1 MAGFIPNLNSINFAG
16 SDGFPWFKA
25 QVTTDAAWR
34 QHSEKYGYRVK
45 ARIFHVHPPSDIVPD
60 SELPWAH
67 VLVSCQFGA
76 GKAFSGTSLD
86 LQGGEIVVGFFADND
101 KQQPVI
107 LGCYQTEDS
116 VKNTEPYLLAANG
129 SSNFYEV
136 QPNKNLVLSEINM
149 PIGGGNPNESN
160 GVPKRN
166 NTTSGGKSTKQKIID
181 EENLIVRKA
190 QKCKAGKGFGN
201 DIQRALKSFVEVA
214 GKFQNYQ
221 ETYIDP
227 VMDEMRDI
235 QKLVGETAQVISDSY
250 AQVIRLSRSYLYD
263 KIADLSEDMMGFLQ
277 LDSLLKDIEIKKAKD
292 SIYCL
297 LEKIIKGLKNVIKDF
312 LTGLLGKLVQAPICA
327 AEQFLAGLNS
337 RMFNEIEY
345 AIGGAMSTL
354 TGILGPTIGNF
365 MGFMEKAMGYAQIG
379 LKLLECEDQECQ
391 PEPYDWALNFG
402 PDKQQKLDFK
412 KTIDISS
419 KFNVAG
425 IGKSVSDGIDK
436 FFGLDDEDLE
446 NAEYVKDLLGPC
458 PINNKE
464 CGPPKIEIFGGGGFG
479 AAANAVI
486 NEVGEIVGVNMQSLG
501 VGYTEKPFVSIVDN
515 CDGRGAEGEP
525 ILEDG
530 KVVNIIIR
538 NGGGGYQ
545 VPDGVSDDDGIDV
558 VGEIEGV
565 EIIRTGREYEP
576 GDLITSGCG
585 TLEPV
590 LDDTGRIVGANVVH
604 ADLGCKV
611 IPKLTINSDTG
622 YGALLRPIMRY
633 KKVEDYDSTIP
644 LDSNVI
650 MKVVDCVSSY

>member
-1 MAGFIPNLNSINFAG
+1 MAVETRLNSINFAG
-16 SDGFPWFKA
+16 LDGFPYFRG

-34 QHSEKYGYRVK
+34 QHSVKYGYRVK
-45 ARIFHVHPPSDIVPD
+45 VRIFGVHPPSDEVPD
-60 SELPWAH
+60 SELPWAP
-67 VLVSCQFGA
+67 VIVSCNFGS
-76 GKAFSGTSLD
+76 GKAFAGTSLN
-86 LQGGEIVVGFFADND
+86 LQGGETVIGFFADND

-107 LGCYQTEDS
+107 FGCYQSEAFHD
-116 VKNTEPYLLAANG
+116 NIIAYPENADG
-129 SSNFYEV
+129 STMFHEMEASSE
-136 QPNKNLVLSEINM
+136 LVFGENNM
-149 PIGGGNPNESN
+149 PANHEDPKKLNGIPTRDNHLPN
-160 GVPKRN
+160 
-166 NTTSGGKSTKQKIID
+166 GKTTKQKIID

-190 QKCKAGKGFGN
+190 QKCKGGSGFGN
-201 DIQRALKSFVEVA
+201 DIRRALASFVEVA
-214 GKFQNYQ
+214 GKFESYQ
-221 ETYIDP
+221 DAYIDP

-250 AQVIRLSRSYLYD
+250 AQVIRLSRSFLFA
-263 KIADLSEDMMGFLQ
+263 KIAELSEDMMGFMQ
-277 LDSLLKDIEIKKAKD
+277 LDSLLKDISVKKAKD

-297 LEKIIKGLKNVIKDF
+297 LENVIKSLKNTIKNF
-312 LTGLLGKLVQAPICA
+312 LTGLLGKLVQAPLCA

-337 RMFNEIEY
+337 RMFNEIEN
-345 AIGGAMSTL
+345 AIGDDMSSL
-354 TGILGPTIGNF
+354 SGLLGPTIGNF
-365 MGFMEKAMGYAQIG
+365 MGFMDKAMGYAQIG
-379 LKLLECEDQECQ
+379 LALLECEGQECD

-402 PDKQQKLDFK
+402 ADKQQKLDFK

-436 FFGLDDEDLE
+436 FFGLDDDDVE
-446 NAEYVKDLLGPC
+446 NAAYVKDLLGSC
-458 PINNKE
+458 PILNKE

-486 NEVGEIVGVNMQSLG
+486 NELGEIVGVNMQSLG

-515 CDGRGAEGEP
+515 CDGRGAEGEA

-530 KVVNIIIR
+530 KVINIIIR

-545 VPDGVSDDDGIDV
+545 VPDEVSDADGIDV

-565 EIIRTGREYEP
+565 EIIRTGRDYES
-576 GDLITSGCG
+576 GDLITSDCG

-590 LDDTGRIVGANVVH
+590 LDGTGRIVGANVVH

-611 IPKLTINSDTG
+611 IPKLRIKSDTG

-644 LDSNVI
+644 LDSNLI

>member
-1 MAGFIPNLNSINFAG
+1 MAVETRLNSINFAG
-16 SDGFPWFKA
+16 LDGFPYFRG

-34 QHSEKYGYRVK
+34 QHSVKYGYRVK
-45 ARIFHVHPPSDIVPD
+45 VRIFGVHPPSDEVPD
-60 SELPWAH
+60 SELPWAP
-67 VLVSCQFGA
+67 VIVSCNFGS
-76 GKAFSGTSLD
+76 GKAFAGTSLN
-86 LQGGEIVVGFFADND
+86 LQGGETVIGFFADND

-107 LGCYQTEDS
+107 FGCYQSEAFHD
-116 VKNTEPYLLAANG
+116 NIIAYPENADG
-129 SSNFYEV
+129 STMFYEMEASSE
-136 QPNKNLVLSEINM
+136 LVFGENNM
-149 PIGGGNPNESN
+149 PANHEDPKKLN
-160 GVPKRN
+160 GIPDRN
-166 NTTSGGKSTKQKIID
+166 NHLPNGKTTKQKIID

-190 QKCKAGKGFGN
+190 QKCKGGSGFGN
-201 DIQRALKSFVEVA
+201 DIRRALASFVEVA
-214 GKFQNYQ
+214 GKFESYQ
-221 ETYIDP
+221 DAYIDP

-250 AQVIRLSRSYLYD
+250 SQVIRLSRSFLFA
-263 KIADLSEDMMGFLQ
+263 KIAELSEDMMGFMQ
-277 LDSLLKDIEIKKAKD
+277 LDSLLKDISVKKAKD

-297 LEKIIKGLKNVIKDF
+297 LENVIKSLKNTIKNF
-312 LTGLLGKLVQAPICA
+312 LTGLLGKLVQAPLCA

-345 AIGGAMSTL
+345 AIGDAMSSL
-354 TGILGPTIGNF
+354 SGLLGPTIGNF
-365 MGFMEKAMGYAQIG
+365 MGFMDKAMGYAQIG
-379 LKLLECEDQECQ
+379 LALLECEGQECD

-402 PDKQQKLDFK
+402 ADKKQKLDFK

-436 FFGLDDEDLE
+436 FFGLDDDDVE
-446 NAEYVKDLLGPC
+446 NAEYVKDLLGSC
-458 PINNKE
+458 PILNKE

-486 NEVGEIVGVNMQSLG
+486 NELGEIVGVNMQSLG

-515 CDGRGAEGEP
+515 CDGRGAEGEA

-530 KVVNIIIR
+530 KVINIIIR

-545 VPDGVSDDDGIDV
+545 VPDEVSDADGIDV

-565 EIIRTGREYEP
+565 EIIRTGRDYES
-576 GDLITSGCG
+576 GDLITSDCG

-590 LDDTGRIVGANVVH
+590 LDGTGRIVGANVVH

-611 IPKLTINSDTG
+611 IPKLRVKSDTG

-633 KKVEDYDSTIP
+633 KKVEDYDSSIP
-644 LDSNVI
+644 IDSNLI

>member
-1 MAGFIPNLNSINFAG
+1 MAVETRLNSINFAG
-16 SDGFPWFKA
+16 LDGFPYFRG

-34 QHSEKYGYRVK
+34 QHSVKYGYRVK
-45 ARIFHVHPPSDIVPD
+45 VRIFGVHPPSDEVPD
-60 SELPWAH
+60 SELPWAP
-67 VLVSCQFGA
+67 VIVSCNFGS
-76 GKAFSGTSLD
+76 GKAFAGTSLN
-86 LQGGEIVVGFFADND
+86 LQGGETVIGFFADND

-107 LGCYQTEDS
+107 FGCYQSEAFHD
-116 VKNTEPYLLAANG
+116 NIIAYPENADG
-129 SSNFYEV
+129 STMFYEMEASSE
-136 QPNKNLVLSEINM
+136 LVFGENNM
-149 PIGGGNPNESN
+149 PANHEDPKKLN
-160 GVPKRN
+160 GIPDRN
-166 NTTSGGKSTKQKIID
+166 NHLPNGKTTKQRIID

-190 QKCKAGKGFGN
+190 QKCKGGSGFGN
-201 DIQRALKSFVEVA
+201 DIRRALASFVEVA
-214 GKFQNYQ
+214 GKFESYQ
-221 ETYIDP
+221 DAYIDP

-250 AQVIRLSRSYLYD
+250 SQVIRLSRSFLFA
-263 KIADLSEDMMGFLQ
+263 KIAELSEDMMGFMQ
-277 LDSLLKDIEIKKAKD
+277 LDSLLKDISVKKAKD

-297 LEKIIKGLKNVIKDF
+297 LENVIKSLKNTIKNF
-312 LTGLLGKLVQAPICA
+312 LTGLLGKLVQAPLCA

-345 AIGGAMSTL
+345 AIGDAMSSL
-354 TGILGPTIGNF
+354 SGLLGPTIGNF
-365 MGFMEKAMGYAQIG
+365 MGFMDKAMGYAQIG
-379 LKLLECEDQECQ
+379 LALLECEGQECD

-402 PDKQQKLDFK
+402 ADKQQKLDFK

-436 FFGLDDEDLE
+436 FFGLDDDDVE
-446 NAEYVKDLLGPC
+446 NAEYVKDLLGSC
-458 PINNKE
+458 PILNKE

-486 NEVGEIVGVNMQSLG
+486 NELGEIVGVNMQSLG

-515 CDGRGAEGEP
+515 CDGRGAEGEA

-530 KVVNIIIR
+530 KVINIIIR

-545 VPDGVSDDDGIDV
+545 VPDEVSDADGIDV

-565 EIIRTGREYEP
+565 EIIRTGRDYES
-576 GDLITSGCG
+576 GDLITSDCG

-590 LDDTGRIVGANVVH
+590 LDGTGRIVGANVVH

-611 IPKLTINSDTG
+611 IPKLRVKSDTG

-644 LDSNVI
+644 LDSNLI

>member
-1 MAGFIPNLNSINFAG
+1 MAVETRLNSINFAG
-16 SDGFPWFKA
+16 LDGFPYFRG

-34 QHSEKYGYRVK
+34 QHSVKYGYRVK
-45 ARIFHVHPPSDIVPD
+45 VRIFGVHPPSDEVPD
-60 SELPWAH
+60 SELPWAP
-67 VLVSCQFGA
+67 VIVSCNFGS
-76 GKAFSGTSLD
+76 GKAFAGTSLN
-86 LQGGEIVVGFFADND
+86 LQGGETVIGFFADND

-107 LGCYQTEDS
+107 FGCYQSEAFHD
-116 VKNTEPYLLAANG
+116 NIIAYPENADG
-129 SSNFYEV
+129 STMFYEMEASSE
-136 QPNKNLVLSEINM
+136 LVFGENNM
-149 PIGGGNPNESN
+149 PANHEDPKKLN
-160 GVPKRN
+160 GIPDRN
-166 NTTSGGKSTKQKIID
+166 NHLPNGKTTKQRIID

-190 QKCKAGKGFGN
+190 QKCKGGSGFGN
-201 DIQRALKSFVEVA
+201 DIRRALASFVEVA
-214 GKFQNYQ
+214 GKFESYQ
-221 ETYIDP
+221 DAYIDP

-250 AQVIRLSRSYLYD
+250 SQVIRLSRSFLFA
-263 KIADLSEDMMGFLQ
+263 KIAELSEDMMGFMQ
-277 LDSLLKDIEIKKAKD
+277 LDSLLKDISVKKAKD

-297 LEKIIKGLKNVIKDF
+297 LENVIKSLKNTIKNF
-312 LTGLLGKLVQAPICA
+312 LTGLLGKLVQAPLCA

-345 AIGGAMSTL
+345 AIGDAMSSL
-354 TGILGPTIGNF
+354 SGLLGPTIGNF
-365 MGFMEKAMGYAQIG
+365 MGFMDKAMGYAQIG
-379 LKLLECEDQECQ
+379 LALLECEGQECD

-402 PDKQQKLDFK
+402 ADKHQKLDFK

-436 FFGLDDEDLE
+436 FFGLDDDDLE
-446 NAEYVKDLLGPC
+446 NAEYVKDLLGSC
-458 PINNKE
+458 PILNKE

-486 NEVGEIVGVNMQSLG
+486 NELGEIVGVNMQSLG

-515 CDGRGAEGEP
+515 CDGRGAEGEA

-530 KVVNIIIR
+530 KVINIIIR

-545 VPDGVSDDDGIDV
+545 VPDEVSDADGIDV

-565 EIIRTGREYEP
+565 EIIRTGRDYES
-576 GDLITSGCG
+576 GDLITSDCG

-590 LDDTGRIVGANVVH
+590 LDGTGRIVGANVVH

-611 IPKLTINSDTG
+611 IPKLRIKSDTG

-644 LDSNVI
+644 LDSNLI

>member
-1 MAGFIPNLNSINFAG
+1 MAIESRLNSINFAG
-16 SDGFPWFKA
+16 SDGFPYFRG

-34 QHSEKYGYRVK
+34 QHSETYGYRVK
-45 ARIFHVHPPSDIVPD
+45 VRIYGVHPSSSVVPD
-60 SELPWAH
+60 EDLPWAS
-67 VLVSCQFGA
+67 VIVSPQFGA
-76 GKAFSGTSLD
+76 GKANAGTSLG
-86 LQGGEIVVGFFADND
+86 LQGGETVIGFFADND

-107 LGCYQTEDS
+107 LGCYQSTAIH
-116 VKNTEPYLLAANG
+116 KNVLAYPLDASG
-129 SSNFYEV
+129 SSSFYEMEAN
-136 QPNKNLVLSEINM
+136 PFLEWGEGNM
-149 PIGGGNPNESN
+149 PTNHNDTKKVN
-160 GVPKRN
+160 GVLKRN
-166 NTTSGGKSTKQKIID
+166 NKTSNDKTSKQKIID

-201 DIQRALKSFVEVA
+201 DIQRALKSFVEIA
-214 GKFQNYQ
+214 GKFEEFQD
-221 ETYIDP
+221 TYIDP

-235 QKLVGETAQVISDSY
+235 QKLVGDTAQVISDSY
-250 AQVIRLSRSYLYD
+250 AQVIRLSRSFLYA
-263 KIADLSEDMMGFLQ
+263 KIAELSEDMMGFLQ
-277 LDSLLKDIEIKKAKD
+277 LDSLLKDIKVKQAKD

-312 LTGLLGKLVQAPICA
+312 LTGLIGKLVQAPLCA

-337 RMFNEIEY
+337 RMFNEIEN
-345 AIGGAMSTL
+345 AIGDAMSTL
-354 TGILGPTIGNF
+354 SGVLGPTIGNF
-365 MGFMEKAMGYAQIG
+365 MGFMDKAMGYAQIG
-379 LKLLECEDQECQ
+379 LKLLECEDQECE

-425 IGKSVSDGIDK
+425 IGKSISDGIDK

-446 NAEYVKDLLGPC
+446 NAEYVRDLLGPC
-458 PINNKE
+458 PIDRKE
-464 CGPPKIEIFGGGGFG
+464 CGPPTIEIFGGGGIG

-515 CDGRGAEGEP
+515 CDGRGAEGEA
-525 ILEDG
+525 ILKDG
-530 KVVNIIIR
+530 QIINIIIR
-538 NGGGGYQ
+538 RGGGGYQ
-545 VPDGVSDDDGIDV
+545 IPDNVSDADGIDV
-558 VGEIEGV
+558 VGEIEGI

-590 LDDTGRIVGANVVH
+590 LDGTGRIVGANVVH

-611 IPKLTINSDTG
+611 IPKLTIKSDTG

-633 KKVEDYDSTIP
+633 KKVEDYDSIIP
-644 LDSNVI
+644 ADSTMRI
-650 MKVVDCVSSY
+650 VDCVSSY

>member
-1 MAGFIPNLNSINFAG
+1 MAVETRLNSINFAG
-16 SDGFPWFKA
+16 LDGFPYFRG

-34 QHSEKYGYRVK
+34 QHSVKYGYRVK
-45 ARIFHVHPPSDIVPD
+45 VRIFGVHPPSDEVPD
-60 SELPWAH
+60 SELPWAP
-67 VLVSCQFGA
+67 VIVSCNFGS
-76 GKAFSGTSLD
+76 GKAFAGTSLN
-86 LQGGEIVVGFFADND
+86 LQGGETVIGFFADND

-107 LGCYQTEDS
+107 FGCYQSEAFHD
-116 VKNTEPYLLAANG
+116 NIIAYPENADG
-129 SSNFYEV
+129 STMFYEMEASSE
-136 QPNKNLVLSEINM
+136 LVFGENNM
-149 PIGGGNPNESN
+149 PANHEDPKKLNGIPTRDNHLPN
-160 GVPKRN
+160 
-166 NTTSGGKSTKQKIID
+166 GKTTKQKIID

-190 QKCKAGKGFGN
+190 QKCKGGSGFGN
-201 DIQRALKSFVEVA
+201 DIRRALASFVEVA
-214 GKFQNYQ
+214 GKFESYQ
-221 ETYIDP
+221 DAYIDP

-250 AQVIRLSRSYLYD
+250 SQVIRLSRSFLFA
-263 KIADLSEDMMGFLQ
+263 KIAELSEDMMGFMQ
-277 LDSLLKDIEIKKAKD
+277 LDSLLKDISVKKAKD

-297 LEKIIKGLKNVIKDF
+297 LENVIKSLKNTIKNF
-312 LTGLLGKLVQAPICA
+312 LTGLLGKLVQAPLCA

-345 AIGGAMSTL
+345 AIGDAMSSL
-354 TGILGPTIGNF
+354 SGLLGPTIGNF
-365 MGFMEKAMGYAQIG
+365 MGFMDKAMGYAQIG
-379 LKLLECEDQECQ
+379 LALLECEGQECD

-402 PDKQQKLDFK
+402 ADKQQKLDFK

-436 FFGLDDEDLE
+436 FFGLDDDDVE
-446 NAEYVKDLLGPC
+446 NAEYVKDLLGSC
-458 PINNKE
+458 PILNKE

-486 NEVGEIVGVNMQSLG
+486 NELGEIVGVNMQSLG

-515 CDGRGAEGEP
+515 CDGRGAEGEA

-530 KVVNIIIR
+530 KVINIIIR

-545 VPDGVSDDDGIDV
+545 VPDEVSDADGIDV

-565 EIIRTGREYEP
+565 EIIRTGRDYES
-576 GDLITSGCG
+576 GDLITSDCG

-590 LDDTGRIVGANVVH
+590 LDGTGRIVGANVVH

-611 IPKLTINSDTG
+611 IPKLRIKSDTG

-644 LDSNVI
+644 LDSNLI

>member
-1 MAGFIPNLNSINFAG
+1 MAVETRLNSINFAG
-16 SDGFPWFKA
+16 LDGFPYFRG

-34 QHSEKYGYRVK
+34 QHSTKYGYRVK
-45 ARIFHVHPPSDIVPD
+45 VRIFGVHPPTDEVPD
-60 SELPWAH
+60 SELPWAP
-67 VLVSCQFGA
+67 VIVSCNFGS
-76 GKAFSGTSLD
+76 GKAFAGTSLN
-86 LQGGEIVVGFFADND
+86 LQGGETVIGFFADND

-107 LGCYQTEDS
+107 FGCYQSEAFHD
-116 VKNTEPYLLAANG
+116 NIIAYPENADG
-129 SSNFYEV
+129 STMFYEMEASSE
-136 QPNKNLVLSEINM
+136 LVFGENNM
-149 PIGGGNPNESN
+149 PANHEDPKKLNGIPTRDNHLPN
-160 GVPKRN
+160 
-166 NTTSGGKSTKQKIID
+166 GKTTKQKIID

-190 QKCKAGKGFGN
+190 QKCKGGNGFGN
-201 DIQRALKSFVEVA
+201 DIRRALASFVEMA
-214 GKFQNYQ
+214 GKFESYQ
-221 ETYIDP
+221 DAYIDP

-250 AQVIRLSRSYLYD
+250 AQVIRLSRSFLFA
-263 KIADLSEDMMGFLQ
+263 KIAELSEDMMGFMQ
-277 LDSLLKDIEIKKAKD
+277 LDSLMKDISVKKAKD

-297 LEKIIKGLKNVIKDF
+297 LENIIKSLKNTIKNF
-312 LTGLLGKLVQAPICA
+312 LTGLLGKLVQAPLCA

-345 AIGGAMSTL
+345 AIGEAMSSL
-354 TGILGPTIGNF
+354 SGLLGPTIGNF
-365 MGFMEKAMGYAQIG
+365 MGFMDKAMGYAQIG
-379 LKLLECEDQECQ
+379 LKLLECEGQECD

-402 PDKQQKLDFK
+402 ADKHQKLDFK

-436 FFGLDDEDLE
+436 FFGLDDDDLE

-501 VGYTEKPFVSIVDN
+501 VGYTEKPFVTIVDN
-515 CDGRGAEGEP
+515 CDGRGAEGEA
-525 ILEDG
+525 ILENG
-530 KVVNIIIR
+530 QVINIIIR

-545 VPDGVSDDDGIDV
+545 VPDEVSDDDGIDV

-565 EIIRTGREYEP
+565 EIIRTGRDYES
-576 GDLITSGCG
+576 GDLITSDCG
-585 TLEPV
+585 TLKPV
-590 LDDTGRIVGANVVH
+590 LDGTGRIVGANVVH

-611 IPKLTINSDTG
+611 IPKLRVQSDTG

-633 KKVEDYDSTIP
+633 KKVEDYESTIP
-644 LDSNVI
+644 IDSNLI

>member
-1 MAGFIPNLNSINFAG
+1 MAVETRLNSINFAG
-16 SDGFPWFKA
+16 LDGFPYFRG

-34 QHSEKYGYRVK
+34 QHSTKYGYRVK
-45 ARIFHVHPPSDIVPD
+45 VRIFGVHPPTDEVPD
-60 SELPWAH
+60 SDLPWAP
-67 VLVSCQFGA
+67 VIVSCNFGS
-76 GKAFSGTSLD
+76 GKAFAGTSLN
-86 LQGGEIVVGFFADND
+86 LQGGETVIGFFADND

-107 LGCYQTEDS
+107 FGCYQSEAFHD
-116 VKNTEPYLLAANG
+116 NIIAYPENADG
-129 SSNFYEV
+129 STMFYEMEASSE
-136 QPNKNLVLSEINM
+136 LVFGENNM
-149 PIGGGNPNESN
+149 PANHEDPKKLN
-160 GVPKRN
+160 GIPDRN
-166 NTTSGGKSTKQKIID
+166 NHLPNGKTTKQRIID

-190 QKCKAGKGFGN
+190 QKCKGGSGFGN
-201 DIQRALKSFVEVA
+201 DIRRALASFVEVA
-214 GKFQNYQ
+214 GKFESYQ
-221 ETYIDP
+221 DAYIDP

-250 AQVIRLSRSYLYD
+250 SQVIRLSRSFLFA
-263 KIADLSEDMMGFLQ
+263 KIAELSEDMMGFMQ
-277 LDSLLKDIEIKKAKD
+277 LDSLLKDISVKKAKD

-297 LEKIIKGLKNVIKDF
+297 LENVIKSLKNTIKNF
-312 LTGLLGKLVQAPICA
+312 LTGLLGKLVQAPLCA
-327 AEQFLAGLNS
+327 AEQCLAGLNS

-345 AIGGAMSTL
+345 AIGDAMSSL
-354 TGILGPTIGNF
+354 SGLLGPTIGNF
-365 MGFMEKAMGYAQIG
+365 MGFMDKAMGYAQIG
-379 LKLLECEDQECQ
+379 LKLLECEGQECD

-402 PDKQQKLDFK
+402 ADKHQKLDFK

-436 FFGLDDEDLE
+436 FFGLDDDDVE
-446 NAEYVKDLLGPC
+446 NAEYVKDLLGSC
-458 PINNKE
+458 PILNKE

-486 NEVGEIVGVNMQSLG
+486 NELGEIVGVNMQSLG

-515 CDGRGAEGEP
+515 CDGRGAEGEA

-530 KVVNIIIR
+530 KVINIIIR

-545 VPDGVSDDDGIDV
+545 VPDEVSDADGIDV

-565 EIIRTGREYEP
+565 EIIRTGRDYES
-576 GDLITSGCG
+576 GDLITSDCG

-590 LDDTGRIVGANVVH
+590 LDGTGRIVGANVVH

-611 IPKLTINSDTG
+611 IPKLRIKSDTG

-644 LDSNVI
+644 LDSNLI
-650 MKVVDCVSSY
+650 MKIVDCVSSY

>member
-1 MAGFIPNLNSINFAG
+1 MAVETRLNSINFAG
-16 SDGFPWFKA
+16 LDGFPYFRG

-34 QHSEKYGYRVK
+34 QHSVKYGYRVK
-45 ARIFHVHPPSDIVPD
+45 VRIFGVHPPSDEVPD
-60 SELPWAH
+60 SELPWAP
-67 VLVSCQFGA
+67 VIVSCNFGS
-76 GKAFSGTSLD
+76 GKAFAGTSLN
-86 LQGGEIVVGFFADND
+86 LQGGETVIGFFADND

-107 LGCYQTEDS
+107 FGCYQSEAFHD
-116 VKNTEPYLLAANG
+116 NIIAYPENADG
-129 SSNFYEV
+129 STMFYEMEASSE
-136 QPNKNLVLSEINM
+136 LVFGENNM
-149 PIGGGNPNESN
+149 PANHEDPKKLN
-160 GVPKRN
+160 GIPDRN
-166 NTTSGGKSTKQKIID
+166 NHLPNGKTTKQRIID

-190 QKCKAGKGFGN
+190 QKCKGGSGFGN
-201 DIQRALKSFVEVA
+201 DIRRALASFVEVA
-214 GKFQNYQ
+214 GKFESYQ
-221 ETYIDP
+221 DAYIDP

-250 AQVIRLSRSYLYD
+250 SQVIRLSRSFLFA
-263 KIADLSEDMMGFLQ
+263 KIAELSEDMMGFMQ
-277 LDSLLKDIEIKKAKD
+277 LDSLLKDISVKKAKD

-297 LEKIIKGLKNVIKDF
+297 LENVIKSLKNTIKNF
-312 LTGLLGKLVQAPICA
+312 LTGLLGKLVQAPLCA

-345 AIGGAMSTL
+345 AIGDAMSSL
-354 TGILGPTIGNF
+354 SGLLGPTIGNF
-365 MGFMEKAMGYAQIG
+365 MGFMDKAMGYAQIG
-379 LKLLECEDQECQ
+379 LALLECEGQECD

-402 PDKQQKLDFK
+402 ADKQQKLDFK

-436 FFGLDDEDLE
+436 FFGLDDDDVE
-446 NAEYVKDLLGPC
+446 NAEYVKDLLGSC
-458 PINNKE
+458 PILNKE

-486 NEVGEIVGVNMQSLG
+486 NELGEIVGVNMQSLG

-515 CDGRGAEGEP
+515 CDGRGAEGEA

-530 KVVNIIIR
+530 KVINIIIR

-545 VPDGVSDDDGIDV
+545 VPDEVSDADGIDV

-565 EIIRTGREYEP
+565 EIIRTGRDYES
-576 GDLITSGCG
+576 GDLITSDCG

-590 LDDTGRIVGANVVH
+590 LDGTGRIVGANVVH

-611 IPKLTINSDTG
+611 IPKLRIKSDTG

-644 LDSNVI
+644 LDSNLI

>member
-1 MAGFIPNLNSINFAG
+1 MAVETRLNSINFAG
-16 SDGFPWFKA
+16 LDGFPYFRG

-34 QHSEKYGYRVK
+34 QHSTKYGYRVK
-45 ARIFHVHPPSDIVPD
+45 VRIFGVHPPTDEVPD
-60 SELPWAH
+60 SELPWAP
-67 VLVSCQFGA
+67 VIVSCNFGS
-76 GKAFSGTSLD
+76 GKAFAGTSLN
-86 LQGGEIVVGFFADND
+86 LQGGDTVIGFFADND

-107 LGCYQTEDS
+107 FGCYQSEAFHD
-116 VKNTEPYLLAANG
+116 NIIAYPENADG
-129 SSNFYEV
+129 STMFYEMEASSE
-136 QPNKNLVLSEINM
+136 LVFGENNM
-149 PIGGGNPNESN
+149 PANHEDPKKLNGIPDNNNNLPN
-160 GVPKRN
+160 
-166 NTTSGGKSTKQKIID
+166 GKTTKQKIID

-190 QKCKAGKGFGN
+190 QKCKGGSGFGN
-201 DIQRALKSFVEVA
+201 DIRRALASFVEVA
-214 GKFQNYQ
+214 GKFESYQ
-221 ETYIDP
+221 DAYIDP

-250 AQVIRLSRSYLYD
+250 SQVIRLSRSFLFA
-263 KIADLSEDMMGFLQ
+263 KIAELSEDMMGFMQ
-277 LDSLLKDIEIKKAKD
+277 LDSLLKDISVKKAKD

-297 LEKIIKGLKNVIKDF
+297 LENVIKSLKNTIKNF
-312 LTGLLGKLVQAPICA
+312 LTGLLGKLVQAPLCA

-345 AIGGAMSTL
+345 AIGDAMSSL
-354 TGILGPTIGNF
+354 SGLLGPTIGNF
-365 MGFMEKAMGYAQIG
+365 MGFMDKAMGYGQIG
-379 LKLLECEDQECQ
+379 LALLECEGQECD

-402 PDKQQKLDFK
+402 ADKQQKLDFK

-436 FFGLDDEDLE
+436 FFGLDDDDLE
-446 NAEYVKDLLGPC
+446 NAEYVKDLLGSC
-458 PINNKE
+458 PILNKE

-486 NEVGEIVGVNMQSLG
+486 NELGEIVGVNMQSLG

-515 CDGRGAEGEP
+515 CDGRGAEGEA

-530 KVVNIIIR
+530 KVINIIIR

-545 VPDGVSDDDGIDV
+545 VPDEVSDADGIDV

-565 EIIRTGREYEP
+565 EIIRTGRDYES
-576 GDLITSGCG
+576 GDLITSDCG

-590 LDDTGRIVGANVVH
+590 LDGTGRIVGANVVH

-611 IPKLTINSDTG
+611 IPKLRVKSDTG

-633 KKVEDYDSTIP
+633 KKVEEYDSTIP
-644 LDSNVI
+644 LDSNLI

>member
-1 MAGFIPNLNSINFAG
+1 MAVETRLNSINFAG
-16 SDGFPWFKA
+16 LDGFPYFRG

-34 QHSEKYGYRVK
+34 QHSVKYGYRVK
-45 ARIFHVHPPSDIVPD
+45 VRIFGVHPPSDEVPD
-60 SELPWAH
+60 SELPWAP
-67 VLVSCQFGA
+67 VIVSCNFGS
-76 GKAFSGTSLD
+76 GKAFAGTSLN
-86 LQGGEIVVGFFADND
+86 LQGGETVIGFFADND

-107 LGCYQTEDS
+107 FGCYQSEAFHD
-116 VKNTEPYLLAANG
+116 NIIAYPENADG
-129 SSNFYEV
+129 STMFYEMEASSE
-136 QPNKNLVLSEINM
+136 LVFGENNM
-149 PIGGGNPNESN
+149 PANHEDPKKLN
-160 GVPKRN
+160 GIPDRN
-166 NTTSGGKSTKQKIID
+166 NHLPNGKTTKQKIID

-190 QKCKAGKGFGN
+190 QKCKGGSGFGN
-201 DIQRALKSFVEVA
+201 DIRRALASFVEVA
-214 GKFQNYQ
+214 GKFESYQ
-221 ETYIDP
+221 DAYIDP

-250 AQVIRLSRSYLYD
+250 SQVIRLSRSFLFA
-263 KIADLSEDMMGFLQ
+263 KIAELSEDMMGFMQ
-277 LDSLLKDIEIKKAKD
+277 LDSLLKDISVKKAKD

-297 LEKIIKGLKNVIKDF
+297 LENVIKSLKNTIKNF
-312 LTGLLGKLVQAPICA
+312 LTGLLGKLVQAPLCA

-345 AIGGAMSTL
+345 AIGDAMSSL
-354 TGILGPTIGNF
+354 SGLLGPTIGNF
-365 MGFMEKAMGYAQIG
+365 MGFMDKAMGYGQIG
-379 LKLLECEDQECQ
+379 LALLECEGQECD

-402 PDKQQKLDFK
+402 ADKKQKLDFK

-436 FFGLDDEDLE
+436 FFGLDDDDVE
-446 NAEYVKDLLGPC
+446 NAEYVKDLLGSC
-458 PINNKE
+458 PILNKE

-486 NEVGEIVGVNMQSLG
+486 NELGEIVGVNMQSLG

-515 CDGRGAEGEP
+515 CDGRGAEGEA

-530 KVVNIIIR
+530 KVINIIIR

-545 VPDGVSDDDGIDV
+545 VPDEVSDADGIDV

-565 EIIRTGREYEP
+565 EIIRTGRDYES
-576 GDLITSGCG
+576 GDLITSDCG

-590 LDDTGRIVGANVVH
+590 LDGTGRIVGANVLH

-611 IPKLTINSDTG
+611 IPKLRVKSDTG

-633 KKVEDYDSTIP
+633 KKVEDYDSSIP
-644 LDSNVI
+644 IDSNLI

>member
-1 MAGFIPNLNSINFAG
+1 MAVETRLNSINFAG
-16 SDGFPWFKA
+16 EDGFPYFRG

-34 QHSEKYGYRVK
+34 QHSEKWGYRVK
-45 ARIFHVHPPSDIVPD
+45 VRIFGVHPPSEEVPD
-60 SELPWAH
+60 SDLPWAT
-67 VLVSCQFGA
+67 VIVSCNFGS
-76 GKAFSGTSLD
+76 GKAFAGTSLN
-86 LQGGEIVVGFFADND
+86 LQGGETVIGFFADND

-107 LGCYQTEDS
+107 FGCYQTEAFHENVIAYPENAD
-116 VKNTEPYLLAANG
+116 G
-129 SSNFYEV
+129 STMFYEMEASRELV
-136 QPNKNLVLSEINM
+136 FGENNLPANHSD
-149 PIGGGNPNESN
+149 PYKHN
-160 GVPKRN
+160 GVIKRN
-166 NTTSGGKSTKQKIID
+166 NKIAYDNKDSHQAIID
-181 EENLIVRKA
+181 GENEIVRRAK
-190 QKCKAGKGFGN
+190 KCKGDGFGN
-201 DIQRALKSFVEVA
+201 EIQRALASFVEVA

-221 ETYIDP
+221 DTYIDP

-250 AQVIRLSRSYLYD
+250 AQVIRLSRSFLYA
-263 KIADLSEDMMGFLQ
+263 KIAELSEDMMGFLQ
-277 LDSLLKDIEIKKAKD
+277 LDSLLKDIQVKKAKD

-312 LTGLLGKLVQAPICA
+312 LTGLIGKLVQAPLCA

-337 RMFNEIEY
+337 RMFNEIEN
-345 AIGGAMSTL
+345 AIGDAMSVL
-354 TGILGPTIGNF
+354 SGVLGPTIGNF
-365 MGFMEKAMGYAQIG
+365 MGFMDKAMNYAQIG
-379 LKLLECEDQECQ
+379 LKLLECEDQECEV
-391 PEPYDWALNFG
+391 EPYDWALNFG

-446 NAEYVKDLLGPC
+446 NAEYVRDLLGPC

-486 NEVGEIVGVNMQSLG
+486 NEVGQIVGVNMQSLG
-501 VGYTEKPFVSIVDN
+501 VGYTEKPFVTIVDN
-515 CDGRGAEGEP
+515 CDGRGAEGEA
-525 ILEDG
+525 ILENG
-530 KVVNIIIR
+530 QVINIIIR
-538 NGGGGYQ
+538 NGGDGYQ
-545 VPDGVSDDDGIDV
+545 VPDQVSDADGIDV

-565 EIIRTGREYEP
+565 EIIRTGREYKP
-576 GDLITSGCG
+576 GDLITSDCG

-590 LDDTGRIVGANVVH
+590 LDGTGRIVGANVVH

-611 IPKLTINSDTG
+611 IPKLRVKSDTG

-633 KKVEDYDSTIP
+633 KKVEDYESTIP
-644 LDSNVI
+644 IDSNLI

>member
-1 MAGFIPNLNSINFAG
+1 MAVETRLNSINFAG
-16 SDGFPWFKA
+16 LDGFPYFRG

-34 QHSEKYGYRVK
+34 QHSTKYGYRVK
-45 ARIFHVHPPSDIVPD
+45 VRIFGVHPPTDEVPD
-60 SELPWAH
+60 SDLPWAP
-67 VLVSCQFGA
+67 VIVSCNFGS
-76 GKAFSGTSLD
+76 GKAFAGTSLN
-86 LQGGEIVVGFFADND
+86 LQGGETVIGFFADND

-107 LGCYQTEDS
+107 FGCYQSEAFHD
-116 VKNTEPYLLAANG
+116 NIIAYPENADG
-129 SSNFYEV
+129 STMFYEMEASSE
-136 QPNKNLVLSEINM
+136 LVFGENNM
-149 PIGGGNPNESN
+149 PANHEDPKKLNGIPTRDNYLPN
-160 GVPKRN
+160 
-166 NTTSGGKSTKQKIID
+166 GKTTKQKIID

-190 QKCKAGKGFGN
+190 QKCKGGNGFGN
-201 DIQRALKSFVEVA
+201 DIRRALASFVEVA
-214 GKFQNYQ
+214 GKFESYQ
-221 ETYIDP
+221 DAYIDP

-250 AQVIRLSRSYLYD
+250 AQVIRLSRSFLFA
-263 KIADLSEDMMGFLQ
+263 KIAELSEDMMGFMQ
-277 LDSLLKDIEIKKAKD
+277 LDSLMKDISVKKAKD

-297 LEKIIKGLKNVIKDF
+297 LENIIKSLKNTIKNF
-312 LTGLLGKLVQAPICA
+312 LTGLLGKLVQAPLCA

-345 AIGGAMSTL
+345 AIGEAMSSL
-354 TGILGPTIGNF
+354 SGLLGPTIGNF
-365 MGFMEKAMGYAQIG
+365 MGFMDKAMGYAQIG
-379 LKLLECEDQECQ
+379 LKLLECEGQECD

-402 PDKQQKLDFK
+402 ADKHQKLDFK

-436 FFGLDDEDLE
+436 FFGLDDDDLE
-446 NAEYVKDLLGPC
+446 NAEYVKDLLGSC

-486 NEVGEIVGVNMQSLG
+486 NELGEIVGVNMQSLG

-515 CDGRGAEGEP
+515 CDGRGAEGEA

-530 KVVNIIIR
+530 KVINIIIR

-545 VPDGVSDDDGIDV
+545 VPDEVSDADGIDV

-565 EIIRTGREYEP
+565 EIIRTGREYKP

-590 LDDTGRIVGANVVH
+590 LDGTGRIVGANVVH

-611 IPKLTINSDTG
+611 IPKLRVKSDTG

-644 LDSNVI
+644 LDSNLI

>member
-1 MAGFIPNLNSINFAG
+1 MAVETRLNSINFAG
-16 SDGFPWFKA
+16 LDGFPYFRG
-25 QVTTDAAWR
+25 QVTTVAAWR
-34 QHSEKYGYRVK
+34 QHSVKYGYRVK
-45 ARIFHVHPPSDIVPD
+45 VRIFGVHPSSDEVPD
-60 SELPWAH
+60 SELPWAP
-67 VLVSCQFGA
+67 VIVSCNFGS
-76 GKAFSGTSLD
+76 GKAFAGTSLN
-86 LQGGEIVVGFFADND
+86 LQGGETVIGFFADND

-107 LGCYQTEDS
+107 FGCYQSEAFHD
-116 VKNTEPYLLAANG
+116 NIIAYPENADG
-129 SSNFYEV
+129 STMFYEMEASSE
-136 QPNKNLVLSEINM
+136 LVFGENNM
-149 PIGGGNPNESN
+149 PANHEDPKKLNGIPTRDNYLPN
-160 GVPKRN
+160 
-166 NTTSGGKSTKQKIID
+166 GKTTKQKIID

-190 QKCKAGKGFGN
+190 QKCKGGSGFGN
-201 DIQRALKSFVEVA
+201 DIRRALASFVEVA
-214 GKFQNYQ
+214 GKFESYQ
-221 ETYIDP
+221 DAYIDP

-250 AQVIRLSRSYLYD
+250 SQVIRLSRSFLFA
-263 KIADLSEDMMGFLQ
+263 KIAELSEDMMGFMQ
-277 LDSLLKDIEIKKAKD
+277 LDSLLKDISVKKAKD

-297 LEKIIKGLKNVIKDF
+297 LENVIKSLKNTIKNF
-312 LTGLLGKLVQAPICA
+312 LTGLLGKLVQAPLCA

-345 AIGGAMSTL
+345 AIGDAMRALSGL
-354 TGILGPTIGNF
+354 LGPTIGNF
-365 MGFMEKAMGYAQIG
+365 MGFMDKAMGYAQIG
-379 LKLLECEDQECQ
+379 LKLLECEGQECD

-402 PDKQQKLDFK
+402 ADKHQKLDFK

-436 FFGLDDEDLE
+436 FFGLDDDDVE
-446 NAEYVKDLLGPC
+446 NAEYVKDLLGSC
-458 PINNKE
+458 PILNKE

-486 NEVGEIVGVNMQSLG
+486 NELGEIVGVNMQSLG

-515 CDGRGAEGEP
+515 CDGRGAEGEA

-530 KVVNIIIR
+530 KVINIIIR

-545 VPDGVSDDDGIDV
+545 VPDEVSDADGIDV

-565 EIIRTGREYEP
+565 EIIRTGREYKP

-590 LDDTGRIVGANVVH
+590 LDGTGRIVGANVVH

-611 IPKLTINSDTG
+611 IPKLRVKSDTC

-644 LDSNVI
+644 LDSNLI

>member
-1 MAGFIPNLNSINFAG
+1 MAVETRLNSINFAG
-16 SDGFPWFKA
+16 LDGFPYFRG

-34 QHSEKYGYRVK
+34 QHSTKYGYRVK
-45 ARIFHVHPPSDIVPD
+45 VRIFGVHPPTDEVPD
-60 SELPWAH
+60 SDLPWAP
-67 VLVSCQFGA
+67 VIVSCNFGS
-76 GKAFSGTSLD
+76 GKAFAGTSLN
-86 LQGGEIVVGFFADND
+86 LQGGETVIGFFADND

-107 LGCYQTEDS
+107 FGCYQSEAFHD
-116 VKNTEPYLLAANG
+116 NIIAYPENADG
-129 SSNFYEV
+129 STMFYEMEASSE
-136 QPNKNLVLSEINM
+136 LVFGENNM
-149 PIGGGNPNESN
+149 PANHEDPKKLNGIPDNNNNLPN
-160 GVPKRN
+160 
-166 NTTSGGKSTKQKIID
+166 GKTTKQKIID

-190 QKCKAGKGFGN
+190 QKCKGGSGFGN
-201 DIQRALKSFVEVA
+201 DIRRALASFVEVA
-214 GKFQNYQ
+214 GKFESYQ
-221 ETYIDP
+221 DAYIDP

-250 AQVIRLSRSYLYD
+250 SQVIRLSRSFLFA
-263 KIADLSEDMMGFLQ
+263 KIAELSEDMMGFMQ
-277 LDSLLKDIEIKKAKD
+277 LDSLLKDISVKKAKD

-297 LEKIIKGLKNVIKDF
+297 LENVIKSLKNTIKNF
-312 LTGLLGKLVQAPICA
+312 LTGLLGKLVQAPLCA

-345 AIGGAMSTL
+345 AIGDAMSSL
-354 TGILGPTIGNF
+354 SGLLGPTIGNF
-365 MGFMEKAMGYAQIG
+365 MGFMDKAMGYGQIG
-379 LKLLECEDQECQ
+379 LALLECEGQECD

-402 PDKQQKLDFK
+402 ADKQQKLDFK

-436 FFGLDDEDLE
+436 FFGLDDDDVE
-446 NAEYVKDLLGPC
+446 NAEYVKDLLGSC
-458 PINNKE
+458 PILNKE

-486 NEVGEIVGVNMQSLG
+486 NELGEIVGVNMQSLG

-515 CDGRGAEGEP
+515 CDGRGAEGEA

-530 KVVNIIIR
+530 KVINIIIR

-545 VPDGVSDDDGIDV
+545 VPDEVSDADGIDV

-565 EIIRTGREYEP
+565 EIIRTGRDYES
-576 GDLITSGCG
+576 GDLITSDCG

-590 LDDTGRIVGANVVH
+590 LDGTGRIVGANVVH

-611 IPKLTINSDTG
+611 IPKLRVKSDTG

-633 KKVEDYDSTIP
+633 KKVEEYDSTIP
-644 LDSNVI
+644 LDSNLI

>member
-1 MAGFIPNLNSINFAG
+1 MAVETRLNSINFAG
-16 SDGFPWFKA
+16 LDGFPYFRG

-34 QHSEKYGYRVK
+34 QHSVKYGYRVK
-45 ARIFHVHPPSDIVPD
+45 VRIFGVHPPSDEVPD
-60 SELPWAH
+60 SELPWAP
-67 VLVSCQFGA
+67 VIVSCNFGS
-76 GKAFSGTSLD
+76 GKAFAGTSLN
-86 LQGGEIVVGFFADND
+86 LQGGETVIGFFADND

-107 LGCYQTEDS
+107 FGCYQSEAFHD
-116 VKNTEPYLLAANG
+116 NIIAYPENADG
-129 SSNFYEV
+129 STMFHEMEASSE
-136 QPNKNLVLSEINM
+136 LVFGENNM
-149 PIGGGNPNESN
+149 PANHEDPKKLNGIPTRDNHLPN
-160 GVPKRN
+160 
-166 NTTSGGKSTKQKIID
+166 GKTTKQKIID

-190 QKCKAGKGFGN
+190 QKCKGGSGFGN
-201 DIQRALKSFVEVA
+201 DIRRALASFVEVA
-214 GKFQNYQ
+214 GKFESYQ
-221 ETYIDP
+221 DAYIDP

-250 AQVIRLSRSYLYD
+250 AQVIRLSRSFLFA
-263 KIADLSEDMMGFLQ
+263 KIAELSEDMMGFMQ
-277 LDSLLKDIEIKKAKD
+277 LDSLLKDISVKKAKD

-297 LEKIIKGLKNVIKDF
+297 LENVIKSLKNTIKNF
-312 LTGLLGKLVQAPICA
+312 LTGLLGKLVQAPLCA

-345 AIGGAMSTL
+345 AIGDAMSSL
-354 TGILGPTIGNF
+354 SGLLGPTIGNF
-365 MGFMEKAMGYAQIG
+365 MGFMDKAMGYAQIG
-379 LKLLECEDQECQ
+379 LALLECEGQECD

-402 PDKQQKLDFK
+402 ADKQQKLDFK

-436 FFGLDDEDLE
+436 FFGLDDDDVE
-446 NAEYVKDLLGPC
+446 NAAYVKDLLGSC
-458 PINNKE
+458 PILNKE

-486 NEVGEIVGVNMQSLG
+486 NELGEIVGVNMQSLG

-515 CDGRGAEGEP
+515 CDGRGAEGEA

-530 KVVNIIIR
+530 KVINIIIR

-545 VPDGVSDDDGIDV
+545 VPDEVSDADGIDV

-565 EIIRTGREYEP
+565 EIIRTGRDYES
-576 GDLITSGCG
+576 GDLITSDCG

-590 LDDTGRIVGANVVH
+590 LDGTGRIVGANVVH

-611 IPKLTINSDTG
+611 IPKLRIKSDTG

-644 LDSNVI
+644 LDSNLI

>member
-1 MAGFIPNLNSINFAG
+1 MAVETRLNSINFAG
-16 SDGFPWFKA
+16 LDGFPYFRG

-34 QHSEKYGYRVK
+34 QHSVKYGYRVK
-45 ARIFHVHPPSDIVPD
+45 VRIFGVHPPSDEVPD
-60 SELPWAH
+60 SELPWAP
-67 VLVSCQFGA
+67 VIVSCNFGS
-76 GKAFSGTSLD
+76 GKAFAGTSLN
-86 LQGGEIVVGFFADND
+86 LQGGETVIGFFADND

-107 LGCYQTEDS
+107 FGCYQSEAFHD
-116 VKNTEPYLLAANG
+116 NIIAYPENADG
-129 SSNFYEV
+129 STMFYEMEASSE
-136 QPNKNLVLSEINM
+136 LVFGENNM
-149 PIGGGNPNESN
+149 PANHEDPKKLN
-160 GVPKRN
+160 GIPDRN
-166 NTTSGGKSTKQKIID
+166 NHLPNGKTTKQKIID

-190 QKCKAGKGFGN
+190 QKCKGGSGFGN
-201 DIQRALKSFVEVA
+201 DIRRALASFVEVA
-214 GKFQNYQ
+214 GKFESYQ
-221 ETYIDP
+221 DAYIDP

-250 AQVIRLSRSYLYD
+250 SQVIRLSRSFLFA
-263 KIADLSEDMMGFLQ
+263 KIAELSEDMMGFMQ
-277 LDSLLKDIEIKKAKD
+277 LDSLLKDISVKKAKD

-297 LEKIIKGLKNVIKDF
+297 LENVIKSLKNTIKNF
-312 LTGLLGKLVQAPICA
+312 LTGLLGKLVQAPLCA

-345 AIGGAMSTL
+345 AIGDAMSSL
-354 TGILGPTIGNF
+354 SGLLGPTIGNF
-365 MGFMEKAMGYAQIG
+365 MGFMDKAMGYGQIG
-379 LKLLECEDQECQ
+379 LALLECEGQECD

-402 PDKQQKLDFK
+402 ADKKQKLDFK

-436 FFGLDDEDLE
+436 FFGLDDDDVE
-446 NAEYVKDLLGPC
+446 NAEYVKDLLGSC
-458 PINNKE
+458 PILNKE

-486 NEVGEIVGVNMQSLG
+486 NELGEIVGVNMQSLG

-515 CDGRGAEGEP
+515 CDGRGAEGEA

-530 KVVNIIIR
+530 KVINIIIR

-545 VPDGVSDDDGIDV
+545 VPDEVSDADGIDV

-565 EIIRTGREYEP
+565 EIIRTGRDYES
-576 GDLITSGCG
+576 GDLITSDCG

-590 LDDTGRIVGANVVH
+590 LDGTGRIVGANVVH

-611 IPKLTINSDTG
+611 IPKLRVKSDTG

-633 KKVEDYDSTIP
+633 KKVEDYDSSIP
-644 LDSNVI
+644 IDSNLI

>member
-1 MAGFIPNLNSINFAG
+1 MAVETRLNSINFAG
-16 SDGFPWFKA
+16 LDGFPYFRG

-34 QHSEKYGYRVK
+34 QHSKKYGYRVK
-45 ARIFHVHPPSDIVPD
+45 VRIFGVHPPTDEVPD
-60 SELPWAH
+60 SELPWAP
-67 VLVSCQFGA
+67 VIVSCNFGS
-76 GKAFSGTSLD
+76 GKAFAGTSLN
-86 LQGGEIVVGFFADND
+86 LQGGETVIGFFADND

-107 LGCYQTEDS
+107 FGCYQSEAFHD
-116 VKNTEPYLLAANG
+116 NIIAYPENADG
-129 SSNFYEV
+129 STMFYEMEASSE
-136 QPNKNLVLSEINM
+136 LVFGENNM
-149 PIGGGNPNESN
+149 PANHEDPKKLNGIPDNNNNLPN
-160 GVPKRN
+160 
-166 NTTSGGKSTKQKIID
+166 GKTTKQKIID

-190 QKCKAGKGFGN
+190 QKCKGGSGFGN
-201 DIQRALKSFVEVA
+201 DIRRALASFVEVA
-214 GKFQNYQ
+214 GKFESYQ
-221 ETYIDP
+221 DAYIDP

-250 AQVIRLSRSYLYD
+250 SQVIRLSRSFLFA
-263 KIADLSEDMMGFLQ
+263 KIAELSEDMMGFMQ
-277 LDSLLKDIEIKKAKD
+277 LDSLLKDISVKKAKD

-297 LEKIIKGLKNVIKDF
+297 LENVIKSLKNTIKNF
-312 LTGLLGKLVQAPICA
+312 LTGLLGKLVQAPLCA

-345 AIGGAMSTL
+345 AIGDAMSSL
-354 TGILGPTIGNF
+354 SGLLGPTIGNF
-365 MGFMEKAMGYAQIG
+365 MGFMDKAMGYGQIG
-379 LKLLECEDQECQ
+379 LALLECEGQECD

-402 PDKQQKLDFK
+402 ADKQQKLDFK

-436 FFGLDDEDLE
+436 FFGLDDDDVE
-446 NAEYVKDLLGPC
+446 NAEYVKDLLGSC
-458 PINNKE
+458 PILNKE

-486 NEVGEIVGVNMQSLG
+486 NELGEIVGVNMQSLG

-515 CDGRGAEGEP
+515 CDGRGAEGEA

-530 KVVNIIIR
+530 KVINIIIR

-545 VPDGVSDDDGIDV
+545 VPDEVSDADGIDV

-565 EIIRTGREYEP
+565 EIIRTGRDYES
-576 GDLITSGCG
+576 GDLITSDCG

-590 LDDTGRIVGANVVH
+590 LDGTGRIVGANVVH

-611 IPKLTINSDTG
+611 IPKLRVKSDPG

-633 KKVEDYDSTIP
+633 KKVEEYDSTIP
-644 LDSNVI
+644 LDSNLI

>member
-1 MAGFIPNLNSINFAG
+1 MAVETRLNSINFAG
-16 SDGFPWFKA
+16 LDGFPYFRG

-34 QHSEKYGYRVK
+34 QHSVKYGYRVK
-45 ARIFHVHPPSDIVPD
+45 VRIFGVHPPSDEVPD
-60 SELPWAH
+60 SELPWAP
-67 VLVSCQFGA
+67 VIVSCNFGS
-76 GKAFSGTSLD
+76 GKAFAGTSLN
-86 LQGGEIVVGFFADND
+86 LQGGETVIGFFADND

-107 LGCYQTEDS
+107 FGCYQSEAFHD
-116 VKNTEPYLLAANG
+116 NIIAYPENADG
-129 SSNFYEV
+129 STMFYEMEASSE
-136 QPNKNLVLSEINM
+136 LVFGENNM
-149 PIGGGNPNESN
+149 PANHEDPKKLN
-160 GVPKRN
+160 GIPDRN
-166 NTTSGGKSTKQKIID
+166 NHLPNGKTTKQRIID

-190 QKCKAGKGFGN
+190 QKCKGGSGFGN
-201 DIQRALKSFVEVA
+201 DIRRALASFVEVA
-214 GKFQNYQ
+214 GKFESYQ
-221 ETYIDP
+221 DAYIDP

-250 AQVIRLSRSYLYD
+250 SQVIRLSRSFLFA
-263 KIADLSEDMMGFLQ
+263 KIAELSEDMMGFMQ
-277 LDSLLKDIEIKKAKD
+277 LDSLLKDISVKKAKD

-297 LEKIIKGLKNVIKDF
+297 LENVIKSLKNTIKNF
-312 LTGLLGKLVQAPICA
+312 LTGLLGKLVQAPLCA

-345 AIGGAMSTL
+345 AIGDAMSSL
-354 TGILGPTIGNF
+354 SGLLGPTIGNF
-365 MGFMEKAMGYAQIG
+365 MGFMDKAMGYAQIG
-379 LKLLECEDQECQ
+379 LALLECEGQECD

-402 PDKQQKLDFK
+402 ADKQQKLDFK

-436 FFGLDDEDLE
+436 FFGLDDDDVE
-446 NAEYVKDLLGPC
+446 NAEYVKDLLGSC
-458 PINNKE
+458 PILNKE

-486 NEVGEIVGVNMQSLG
+486 NELGEIVGVNMQSLG

-515 CDGRGAEGEP
+515 CDGRGAEGEA

-530 KVVNIIIR
+530 KVINIIIR

-545 VPDGVSDDDGIDV
+545 VPDEVSDADGIDV

-565 EIIRTGREYEP
+565 EIIRTGRDYES
-576 GDLITSGCG
+576 GDLITSDCG

-590 LDDTGRIVGANVVH
+590 LDGTGRIVGANVVH

-611 IPKLTINSDTG
+611 IPKLRVKSDTG

-633 KKVEDYDSTIP
+633 KKVEDYDSSIP
-644 LDSNVI
+644 IDSNLI